1 MKNEI
6 LIGLMIVFLF
16 YLFNKLESKEPNY
29 DILTPRANNN
39 VVIVDKKLYP
49 YVMDIF
55 KDIKSFSYDNTID
68 STIFVY
74 KNLYEIEKISISEE
88 DEMISERAA
97 VTHFWKG
104 IDGKIRVRIVVNYNM
119 IQKPNYI
126 IYSVLLH
133 EIGHA
138 AFKFEHYEE
147 ELDLMNGVC
156 GVTYDNYLDIV
167 NSFYFNPHK
176 YKKLNI
182 NL

>member
-1 MKNEI
+1 
-6 LIGLMIVFLF
+6 MIVFLF

-29 DILTPRANNN
+29 DILTPRVNKN

-49 YVMDIF
+49 YVMGIF
-55 KDIKSFSYDNTID
+55 KDVKRLSSDNTID
-68 STIFVY
+68 SSIFVY
-74 KNLYEIEKISISEE
+74 TQLYEIEKISISEE

-97 VTHFWKG
+97 ITHFWKG
-104 IDGKIRVRIVVNYNM
+104 TDGKTRVRIVVNYNM

-138 AFKFEHYEE
+138 AFKFDHYEE

-156 GVTYDNYLDIV
+156 GVTYDNYLDIM
-167 NSFYFNPHK
+167 NSFYYNPHK
-176 YKKLNI
+176 YKNLNI